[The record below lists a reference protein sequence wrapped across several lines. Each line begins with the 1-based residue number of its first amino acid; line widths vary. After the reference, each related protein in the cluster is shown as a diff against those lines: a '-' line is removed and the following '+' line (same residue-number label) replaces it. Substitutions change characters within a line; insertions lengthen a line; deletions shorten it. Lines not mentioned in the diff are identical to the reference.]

1 MSDLSNNSHTSE
13 FLSKEIKDV
22 IDSIGSERI
31 ATIVSDNVANVRK
44 AREIIVNEFPSIQN
58 VQCIAHCIN
67 LLAGDI
73 VKHKFADNLLKKV
86 NTLVAFFKNTALSG
100 NSQLLILL

>member
-22 IDSIGSERI
+22 INSIGSKRI
-31 ATIVSDNVANVRK
+31 AAIVSDNAANVRK

-58 VQCIAHCIN
+58 VRCIAHCIN

>member
-1 MSDLSNNSHTSE
+1 LSDLSNNSHTSE

-31 ATIVSDNVANVRK
+31 AAIVSDNAANVRK

-58 VQCIAHCIN
+58 VWYITHCIN
-67 LLAGDI
+67 LLASDI